1 MEVKKIQSGISSQ
14 GNLTDALDKH
24 RRTAKDISALNRR
37 LDVAKKLSDTTLGQ
51 LGVSENI
58 IG

>member
-1 MEVKKIQSGISSQ
+1 MEVKKVQAGISSQ
-14 GNLTDALDKH
+14 GNLKEALDNH

-37 LDVAKKLSDTTLGQ
+37 LDVAKKLSDATLGQ

>member
-1 MEVKKIQSGISSQ
+1 MEVNKMQSGISPQ
-14 GNLTDALDKH
+14 GNLSEAMEKQ
-24 RRTAKDISALNRR
+24 RRTAKQISALNRK
-37 LDVAKKLSDTTLGQ
+37 LDVAKKLSDSTLNN

>member
-1 MEVKKIQSGISSQ
+1 MEVNKIQSGIAPQ
-14 GNLTDALDKH
+14 GNLSDAMKAH
-24 RRTAKDISALNRR
+24 RKTAKQISALNKR
-37 LDVAKKLSDTTLGQ
+37 LDVAKKLSDSTLNN

>member
-1 MEVKKIQSGISSQ
+1 MDVKKIQSGISSQ
-14 GNLTDALDKH
+14 GNLKDALDNH
-24 RRTAKDISALNRR
+24 RRTAKDISALNRK
-37 LDVAKKLSDTTLGQ
+37 LDIAKKLSDTTLGQ